1 MGFLRNQNGGR
12 FSKPLKLLALIA
24 CLGLLGPVQALIGL
38 GNPCLAGQPVQRY
51 VFWLK
56 DPTTFVGRMVIDNSA
71 QFQLI
76 LRDDLWRLELIE
88 NPRDVA
94 RMAMEEYQS
103 LTYRTGQSNVMPI
116 ADWIMNFDPFVFKN
130 KKIAQIAVPKDADI
144 NEFVKAWDSFRSR
157 FISELQ
163 AFQQELRRR
172 GYTKTAEIFLS
183 KDVVQNGVR
192 AALSDQDFH
201 ARVQSALSDALLRQ
215 LVAYPLEVDETIEV
229 PLFQKSGQA
238 RLKAALMVN
247 PELALQEL
255 HIAFEPL
262 ENVIDTPYRLGL
274 GRLRIQL
281 PLVHMSAR
289 VLDMEISAVE
299 LKTPVAVTSSD
310 DVEIH
315 IGFDRD
321 HPIELNAEV
330 LWDKILQRPELR
342 VDRKSLKT
350 PLASARLESISY
362 RGSKFTHQNESVSGW
377 LVQNA
382 LLQLAEG
389 PINHGH
395 LLENLVINSL
405 DPVQKI
411 LSDGIDINLDL
422 VAIENAQAD
431 SENPVELEV
440 FESGNP
446 RHDPVM
452 NKNMIARFSFSLPLK
467 VVDPHGDISVS
478 SSKNLLSGRFKVG
491 ILDPSIEIEDIA
503 LFWKGEKL
511 QGQQMGLRAQL
522 RNKLQSV
529 TEIRAG
535 GQVRVQ
541 DELQFDMDPI
551 EADLKG
557 LSVSGI
563 DVRLGNRWLKGRQ
576 PSLNMILENIDS
588 IRSALVTSRSQN
600 KIGMKVQEWV
610 ESEIASE
617 MNKRLTNLKVPFD
630 MIRTHRIQKF
640 GFDKTGYIRT
650 SGEFRVDA
658 VPIQDIAIR
667 LRDLKKSSPRCQGVY
682 LVSAEAHLGLSEAV
696 NLRSSPLSIEV
707 GLDRYKSTIQALSAM
722 ALTVPS
728 EGTYLDF
735 IFDVCMSAT
744 QDNLDIQVRHL
755 RQNLSKVQVSGVQ
768 IFGLSTKNEVLAQ
781 APDYGIP
788 AEEEGGAQM
797 TSDFQM
803 PDVKSLIETGLAL
816 YGTEDGA
823 NKDVKISKF
832 IERIVKQNHLMLGEQ
847 IKSGLTDFFKF
858 KVPYYLNSAPVKA
871 QLESFIIDLKGVE
884 EKVGE
889 LMFNLGE
896 RIQKPLSDLLSGLAG
911 SYVKEALP
919 KINQTAKLHQ
929 SVLDRLIVGF
939 GEVAVVDLEMMAY
952 SLLTRLVYGDRS
964 FDRLKVDLERLM
976 KPSEAVANIKRSLGI
991 SSYEDRLD
999 RLEWIR
1005 PYHELLILLARCPY
1019 PSSEGPWREVEA
1031 IVASLN
1037 ASPMQKTAITSLI
1050 DEVCWDERPGAK
1062 LDHIN
1067 VLNEWFGR
1075 GIHSVNEALMDSAIA
1090 SYMKI
1095 PASEQV
1101 PLVTGPRSWSEG
1113 PTADQDF
1120 NVPIE
1125 VSRVT
1130 LIDDVFR
1137 ISLYSNQFSNEW
1149 DGLSGRVAPAVKTV
1163 LETDKNAVMLRV
1175 PRTIINQALLKID
1188 WENLIRSNFKLDMN
1202 DVQKRS
1208 VQICDPQDEIIVR
1221 QAPMIG
1227 EDGMIHFN
1235 IYMKCRKGKVRL
1247 IVTPII
1253 AALAKL
1259 FNPKLQEEDL
1269 QRIKEKASPLTQLPD
1284 VNAADVGGVLLSFLD
1299 LTNPLGFAVQT
1310 KGAVKVEFQVVKTED
1325 GRRRLKASAEPLKID
1340 EFKSSA
1346 FLDQVILR
1354 RLEAVHHVANA
1365 IFDEVL
1371 GGIEALP
1378 QLGLFSN
1385 QAELE
1390 KIFLDS
1396 GDLYVQATHRAVS
1409 LP

>member
-1 MGFLRNQNGGR
+1 MGFLRDQIGGS
-12 FSKPLKLLALIA
+12 FFKSLKLLALILG
-24 CLGLLGPVQALIGL
+24 LGLLFPTHAPLGL
-38 GNPCLAGQPVQRY
+38 GNPCLAGQPVERY
-51 VFWLK
+51 IFWLK
-56 DPTTFVGRMVIDNSA
+56 DPAAFIGRMMINQSA

-76 LRDDLWRLELIE
+76 LRDDLWRLELIDS
-88 NPRDVA
+88 PQDVS

-103 LTYRTGQSNVMPI
+103 LAHRTGHSNVMPI
-116 ADWIMNFDPFVFKN
+116 ADWIINFDPFIFKN
-130 KKIAQIAVPKDADI
+130 KQIAQIAIPKNAEL
-144 NEFVKAWDSFRSR
+144 NEFVKAWDSFRAR

-192 AALSDQDFH
+192 AALSDSDFH
-201 ARVQSALSDALLRQ
+201 ARIRSALSDALTRQ
-215 LVAYPLEVDETIEV
+215 LVGYPLEIDEAIEV
-229 PLFQKSGQA
+229 PVFKKSGQA

-247 PELALQEL
+247 PELALDEL
-255 HIAFEPL
+255 GVAFEPL
-262 ENVIDTPYRLGL
+262 EKTIDTPYRLGL

-289 VLDMEISAVE
+289 VLDLEISADE
-299 LKTPVAVTSSD
+299 LKTPVSVSATD
-310 DVEIH
+310 DVEIRVS
-315 IGFDRD
+315 FDRD

-330 LWDKILQRPELR
+330 VWDKILQRPELR

-362 RGSKFTHQNESVSGW
+362 RGSRFTHAHQSVSGW

-389 PINHGH
+389 SINDGN

-405 DPVQKI
+405 DPVQGI
-411 LSDGIDINLDL
+411 LQNGIEINLDL
-422 VAIENAQAD
+422 VAIEAAQSD
-431 SENPVELEV
+431 SESPVQVEV

-446 RHDPVM
+446 RHDPVT
-452 NKNMIARFSFSLPLK
+452 NKNMIARFNFSLPLK
-467 VVDPHGDISVS
+467 VIDPHGDITVS
-478 SSKNLLSGRFKVG
+478 SAQNLLSGRFKVG
-491 ILDPSIEIEDIA
+491 LLDPSIEIENIA
-503 LFWKGEKL
+503 LFWRGERL
-511 QGQQMGLRAQL
+511 LGRQLGLRAQL
-522 RNKLQSV
+522 KNKLESA
-529 TEIRAG
+529 TEIRG
-535 GQVRVQ
+535 GGRLQVR
-541 DELQFDMDPI
+541 DELQFELDPV

-557 LSVSGI
+557 LSIAGV

-576 PSLNMILENIDS
+576 PSLNMILENIES

-600 KIGMKVQEWV
+600 KVGMKVQEWV

-630 MIRTHRIQKF
+630 LIRTHRIQKF

-658 VPIQDIAIR
+658 VPIQDISIR
-667 LRDLKKSSPRCQGVY
+667 LRDLQKSSPRCRGVY
-682 LVSAEAHLGLSEAV
+682 LVSAEAHLGLTEAV

-707 GLDRYKSTIQALSAM
+707 GLDRYKSTIQALSVM

-735 IFDVCMSAT
+735 VFDVCMSAT

-768 IFGLSTKNEVLAQ
+768 VLGLSTQNEVLPQ

-788 AEEEGGAQM
+788 SEEDGGAQM

-816 YGTEDGA
+816 YGTADGA
-823 NKDVKISKF
+823 EKDVRISKF

-847 IKSGLTDFFKF
+847 IKSGMTDFFKF
-858 KVPYYLNSAPVKA
+858 KVPYYLNSAPVKS
-871 QLESFIIDLKGVE
+871 QLESFIIDLKGVD

-896 RIQKPLSDLLSGLAG
+896 LIQKPLSDLLSSLAG

-919 KINQTAKLHQ
+919 KINQTAKMQ
-929 SVLDRLIVGF
+929 RSVLDRLIVGF
-939 GEVAVVDLEMMAY
+939 GEVAVVDLEMTAY

-976 KPSEAVANIKRSLGI
+976 KPSEAVANIKESLGL
-991 SSYEDRLD
+991 SKYEDSVARLA
-999 RLEWIR
+999 WIR
-1005 PYHELLILLARCPY
+1005 PYHEILMLLARCPY
-1019 PSSEGPWREVEA
+1019 PSSEGPWREVEGIVDSLKVSSMQRSA
-1031 IVASLN
+1031 I
-1037 ASPMQKTAITSLI
+1037 MSLI

-1062 LDHIN
+1062 LERIN
-1067 VLNEWFGR
+1067 ILNEWFGR

-1090 SYMKI
+1090 SYLKI

-1101 PLVTGPRSWSEG
+1101 PLVTGPRSWTDDSKV
-1113 PTADQDF
+1113 DQDF
-1120 NVPIE
+1120 QVPIE
-1125 VSRVT
+1125 ISRVS

-1149 DGLSGRVAPAVKTV
+1149 DGLSGRVAPAVKTA
-1163 LETDKNAVMLRV
+1163 LETDQNAVLLRV
-1175 PRTIINQALLKID
+1175 PRTIMNQTLLKID

-1208 VQICDPQDEIIVR
+1208 VAICDPQDEIVIR

-1227 EDGMIHFN
+1227 EDDMIHFN

-1284 VNAADVGGVLLSFLD
+1284 VNAADVGGVLLSFFD

-1340 EFKSSA
+1340 EFKASA

-1371 GGIEALP
+1371 GGIESLP

-1396 GDLYVQATHRAVS
+1396 GDLYVQATHHAVS